1 MAYDAAMTATV
12 ADAPRREVFRRDERL
27 IVLAGGVAVGL
38 GAGVGV
44 ALALGRVGMWPL
56 MIGAPLFV
64 FALYLACATTH
75 DAISRR
81 AFGCAMAAGLVV
93 ASLFAW
99 PISAVFATSVPA
111 WAGPAAAVA
120 SMALLAS
127 CWSGAS
133 SAVYRLSGQAAIVCA
148 GAAYLGVVN
157 VLS

>member
-1 MAYDAAMTATV
+1 MAYDGTIAATV
-12 ADAPRREVFRRDERL
+12 ADAPVRNDFRRDERL
-27 IVLAGGVAVGL
+27 IVLAGGAAVGL
-38 GAGVGV
+38 VAGVGV

-99 PISAVFATSVPA
+99 PISAMFATSLPT

-157 VLS
+157 TLS